1 MARMVRKQVYIEKRQ
16 DEALKRAARR
26 RGVTEAELV
35 REALDLGS
43 RDSGLGVGPDREAWL
58 SFRRFVLRERRKGR
72 LPARGR
78 TWKREDLYD
87 ERVGRWTRS

>member
-1 MARMVRKQVYIEKRQ
+1 MAGMVRKQVYIEKRQ

-35 REALDLGS
+35 REALDMRS
-43 RDSGLGVGPDREAWL
+43 RDSRAGVTPDRDAWL
-58 SFRRFVLRERRKGR
+58 SFKRFVLRERKKGR

-78 TWKREDLYD
+78 TWTRDELYE
-87 ERVGRWTRS
+87 ERLGRWTRS

>member
-1 MARMVRKQVYIEKRQ
+1 MAGMVRKQVYIEKRQ

-35 REALDLGS
+35 REALDLRS
-43 RDSGLGVGPDREAWL
+43 RDSGLGMGP
-58 SFRRFVLRERRKGR
+58 
-72 LPARGR
+72 
-78 TWKREDLYD
+78 DLYD

>member
-1 MARMVRKQVYIEKRQ
+1 MVRKQVYIEKRQ

-35 REALDLGS
+35 REALDLRS
-43 RDSGLGVGPDREAWL
+43 RDSRVVVAPDREAWL
-58 SFRRFVLRERRKGR
+58 SFERFVLRELKKKGP

-78 TWKREDLYD
+78 SWSRDELYED
-87 ERVGRWTRS
+87 RIGRWTKS